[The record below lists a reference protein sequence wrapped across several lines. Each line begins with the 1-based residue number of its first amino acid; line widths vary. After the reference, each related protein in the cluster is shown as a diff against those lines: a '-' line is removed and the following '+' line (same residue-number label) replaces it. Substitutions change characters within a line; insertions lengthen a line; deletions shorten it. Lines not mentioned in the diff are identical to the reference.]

1 MKQDTRRGV
10 RAVTIAI
17 VLLAFV
23 AFIGWIIGMR
33 DELTVRHIAYGL
45 LIIVGIAILGYVA
58 ENVSQRVAFKAG
70 LNGIEGEIGHDKE

>member
-10 RAVTIAI
+10 RTFVFAVL
-17 VLLAFV
+17 VLAFV

-45 LIIVGIAILGYVA
+45 LIIVGIAVIGYVA
-58 ENVSQRVAFKAG
+58 ENVTQRIAFKAG
-70 LNGIEGEIGHDKE
+70 LDGIEGEIGNDKE